1 MDSRFLI
8 FTLVVVPVLSVCLGF
23 TVHYAI
29 RPMIESLL
37 DAIHEL
43 SRVAG
48 GGARDAE
55 VKRLQA
61 QVDELQGEVRRLRD
75 VVSFEQKLGVGASS
89 EGRLPP
95 G

>member
-8 FTLVVVPVLSVCLGF
+8 FALVVVPVLSVCLGF

-29 RPMIESLL
+29 RPMIESVL

-48 GGARDAE
+48 GSRDAE

-75 VVSFEQKLGVGASS
+75 VVSFDQTLGVGTSS

-95 G
+95 R